1 MTVTSDMILTV
12 ESIPNYVKQQWTEH
26 IGPQLQQSDI
36 KEEEEEDISKSSS
49 IRNYGADSALRG
61 LEVTTIDGGSVN
73 FSFCLKFPALN
84 NKTLF
89 LKQAPE
95 FVAKF
100 GPDGFPLTSDRIQ
113 HEFDVYTEWKNILGA
128 TLSKKYLPNIY
139 YFDRTRKVMIMEFLG
154 GHEPLDNVL
163 DPPDN
168 KVSNS
173 TGGGP
178 NCEKA
183 ACFGTFLGKVDNV
196 FGGSP
201 KASAATTDH
210 LIASSLGNFLGTV
223 HAATHSSKVSIERQM
238 YLTSHFENREMRNV
252 QLEFVFTKCYK
263 EATAEQLSGLQLTKE
278 FMFEI
283 ELLKRQ
289 YNGDGCVC
297 GCGCGAGYTLVH
309 GDLHPNSVLVD
320 STTGSTKVIDPEFTV
335 YGPAGLDIGFLLNG
349 YCLGAIHH
357 AYSNKPNVVNNIIQC
372 AEQMWASYKA
382 ALTKGGLSLTII
394 NEIEIE
400 TVGFTAAEIC
410 RTALGFA
417 GGRSWLQFD
426 DPKDTINSKNAAL
439 HLVETCMVAR
449 HNIYDNE
456 NDDDDDNAMGDSDDS
471 GSSSSGGIHLLFS
484 ELKKLTSSLSQPKS
498 NAEWLIWE

>member
-1 MTVTSDMILTV
+1 MTVTSDMILSV
-12 ESIPNYVKQQWTEH
+12 ESIPNYLKKHWTEH
-26 IGPQLQQSDI
+26 IGPKLQQSEL
-36 KEEEEEDISKSSS
+36 EEEGRSKSSS
-49 IRNYGADSALRG
+49 LRNYGVDNVLRG
-61 LEVTTIDGGSVN
+61 IEITTIEGGSVN
-73 FSFCLKFPALN
+73 FSFCIRFPALN
-84 NKTLF
+84 NKALF

-113 HEFDVYTEWKNILGA
+113 HEMDVYTEWKNILGD

-139 YFDRTRKVMIMEFLG
+139 YFDRTSKVLIMEFLEG
-154 GHEPLDNVL
+154 YEPLDNVL
-163 DPPDN
+163 DPPQN
-168 KVSNS
+168 KTSNS
-173 TGGGP
+173 TAT
-178 NCEKA
+178 KQ
-183 ACFGTFLGKVDNV
+183 ACFGTFLGKVDSV

-201 KASAATTDH
+201 KASASTDQI
-210 LIASSLGNFLGTV
+210 IASSLGNFLGNV

-335 YGPAGLDIGFLLNG
+335 YGPAGLDIGFLMNG

-357 AYSNKPNVVNNIIQC
+357 AYSNNPDAVTKIINC
-372 AEQMWASYKA
+372 AEQIWRSYKD

-400 TVGFTAAEIC
+400 AVGFTVAEVC

-439 HLVETCMVAR
+439 HLVEKCMVTR
-449 HNIYDNE
+449 HNIYDD
-456 NDDDDDNAMGDSDDS
+456 NDDDDDEMDGDE
-471 GSSSSGGIHLLFS
+471 GGGPSGGIELLFS
-484 ELKKLTSSLSQPKS
+484 ELKKLTSSFLSKPKV
-498 NAEWLIWE
+498 NDEWLI

>member
-1 MTVTSDMILTV
+1 MTVTSEMILTV
-12 ESIPNYVKQQWTEH
+12 DSIPNYLRKHWAEH

-36 KEEEEEDISKSSS
+36 EEEEAMSTSSS
-49 IRNYGADSALRG
+49 LRNYGVDYALRG
-61 LEVTTIDGGSVN
+61 LEVTTIEGGSVN

-84 NKTLF
+84 NKALF

-113 HEFDVYTEWKNILGA
+113 HEFDVYTEWKNILGD
-128 TLSKKYLPNIY
+128 TLTKKYLPNIY
-139 YFDRTRKVMIMEFLG
+139 YFDRTSKVIIMEMLG
-154 GHEPLDNVL
+154 GYEPLDNVL
-163 DPPDN
+163 DPPKN
-168 KVSNS
+168 KLSNS
-173 TGGGP
+173 TGP
-178 NCEKA
+178 KKA
-183 ACFGTFLGKVDNV
+183 ACFGSFLGKVDNV
-196 FGGSP
+196 FGGGSP
-201 KASAATTDH
+201 KASAASTDQI
-210 LIASSLGNFLGTV
+210 IASSLGNFLGNV

-335 YGPAGLDIGFLLNG
+335 YGPAGIDIGFLLNG

-357 AYSNKPNVVNNIIQC
+357 AYSNNPDVVLKIISC
-372 AEQMWASYKA
+372 AEQIWASYKA
-382 ALTKGGLSLTII
+382 ALMKGGLSLTII

-400 TVGFTAAEIC
+400 TVGFTAAEVC

-439 HLVETCMVAR
+439 HLVEKCMVAR
-449 HNIYDNE
+449 HNIYDD
-456 NDDDDDNAMGDSDDS
+456 NDDDDDDAMGDDDGDGS
-471 GSSSSGGIHLLFS
+471 GSSSGGIQLLFS
-484 ELKKLTSSLSQPKS
+484 ELRKLTSSLSQPKS
-498 NAEWLIWE
+498 NDEWLI